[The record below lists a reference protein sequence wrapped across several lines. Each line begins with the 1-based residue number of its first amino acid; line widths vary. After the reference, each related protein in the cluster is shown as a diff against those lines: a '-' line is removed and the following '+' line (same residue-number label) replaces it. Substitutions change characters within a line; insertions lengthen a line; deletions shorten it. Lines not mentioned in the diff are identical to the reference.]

1 MTRITS
7 LDLQPFFR
15 QSIGLDKVFDRF
27 ITQIDQSQPS
37 GYPPYNIIKTG
48 EETSLVQVAVAGF
61 TDGELGVEVRDNTLY
76 ISGEKQTAE
85 SETDSDSTWEY
96 THQGISNRR
105 FVRTF
110 PLADYVEV
118 LSATVENGILTV
130 SLERKVPDTMKPK
143 SIEITYKK

>member
-27 ITQIDQSQPS
+27 ISQIDSSQPN

-48 EETSLVQVAVAGF
+48 EETSTVQVAVAGF
-61 TDGELGVEVRDNTLY
+61 SEGEVDVAVRDNTLF
-76 ISGEKQTAE
+76 ISGERHNDTLPE
-85 SETDSDSTWEY
+85 GHEF
-96 THQGISNRR
+96 THQGISGRR

-118 LSATVENGILTV
+118 LSATIENGILSV
-130 SLERKVPDTMKPK
+130 DLERQVPETLKPK
-143 SIEITYKK
+143 TIAITYKK

>member
-15 QSIGLDKVFDRF
+15 QSIGLDRVFDRF

-48 EETSLVQVAVAGF
+48 EEASLVQVAVAGF

-76 ISGEKQTAE
+76 ISGEKTS
-85 SETDSDSTWEY
+85 SETEEVNPDWQY

>member
-1 MTRITS
+1 MTTRITS
-7 LDLQPFFR
+7 LDLQPFYR

-27 ITQIDQSQPS
+27 ISQIDNSQPS

-61 TDGELGVEVRDNTLY
+61 TEGELTVEVRDNTL
-76 ISGEKQTAE
+76 ILGGEKSSAE
-85 SETDSDSTWEY
+85 QSDSWEY

-118 LSATVENGILTV
+118 LGATVENGILTV
-130 SLERKVPDTMKPK
+130 ELERKVPDTMKPK
-143 SIEITYKK
+143 TIDITYKK

>member
-1 MTRITS
+1 MTTRITT
-7 LDLQPFFR
+7 LDLQPFYR

-27 ITQIDQSQPS
+27 ISQIDQSQPT

-48 EETSLVQVAVAGF
+48 DETSVVQIAVAGF
-61 TDGELGVEVRDNTLY
+61 TEGEIAVEVRDNSLF
-76 ISGEKQTAE
+76 ISGEKIP
-85 SETDSDSTWEY
+85 SEVEEGWEY
-96 THQGISNRR
+96 THQGISGRR

-118 LSATVENGILTV
+118 LFATVENGILTV

>member
-7 LDLQPFFR
+7 LDLQPFYR

-27 ITQIDQSQPS
+27 ISQIDNSQPS

-61 TDGELGVEVRDNTLY
+61 TEGEIEVEVRDNTLF
-76 ISGEKQTAE
+76 ISGEKLPVENDA
-85 SETDSDSTWEY
+85 WEY

-130 SLERKVPDTMKPK
+130 ELERKVPDTMKPK
-143 SIEITYKK
+143 TIDITYKK

>member
-1 MTRITS
+1 MTTRITS
-7 LDLQPFFR
+7 LDLQPFYR

-27 ITQIDQSQPS
+27 ISQIDNSQPS

-48 EETSLVQVAVAGF
+48 DETSLVQVAVAGF
-61 TDGELGVEVRDNTLY
+61 TEGEISVEVRDNTLF
-76 ISGEKQTAE
+76 ISGEKLPDEQ
-85 SETDSDSTWEY
+85 SGVWEY

-118 LSATVENGILTV
+118 LGATVENGILTIN
-130 SLERKVPDTMKPK
+130 LERKVPDTMKPK
-143 SIEITYKK
+143 TIDITYKK